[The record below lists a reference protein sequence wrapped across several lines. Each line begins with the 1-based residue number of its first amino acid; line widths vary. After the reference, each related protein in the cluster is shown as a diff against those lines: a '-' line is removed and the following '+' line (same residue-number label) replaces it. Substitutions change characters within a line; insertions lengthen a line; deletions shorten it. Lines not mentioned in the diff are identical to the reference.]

1 MNDSIIQKSKCK
13 TEGKHTTLDTLE
25 VTSDLFFSKPHES
38 LYHSALRKGY
48 TNQTL
53 VSLIDVSNKVW
64 NKRYWKGFHC
74 SKTKLQD
81 GNTIKGSLCRQRWC
95 QNCNRIKTAELRNA
109 YEKPFKELQE
119 EDDLYFITLTS
130 PTVEKRKLSD
140 EITKRYKAFTRIKD
154 NLRKRYS
161 INLVGCRKLEITYN
175 KERNHYHPHFH
186 FIQKG
191 KKEAEM
197 LLKLWLKQFPSA
209 NLKAQDIKLIPK
221 NNDGKDLQEIFKYA
235 TKHEVN
241 DKMSAEALHHIYA
254 CIRGKRLFQTYGKL
268 KKVEEVKEAKN
279 SEIKADWLEAGYHI
293 WEFNDLTKDWI
304 NEYDEVMIGTESIK
318 EELNAIKKYN
328 DKLNMSQHNT

>member
-1 MNDSIIQKSKCK
+1 MNDSIVLKSKPK
-13 TEGKHTTLDTLE
+13 KKSNNTTLDTLE
-25 VTSDLFFSKPHES
+25 VTSDLFFSKTHES
-38 LYHSALRKGY
+38 LYYSALRKGY
-48 TNQTL
+48 TNETL
-53 VSLIDVSNKVW
+53 GRLIDVSNKVW

-74 SKTKLQD
+74 SNTKIQN

-109 YEKPFKELQE
+109 YETPFKELQE

-161 INLVGCRKLEITYN
+161 INLVGCRKLEVTYN
-175 KERNHYHPHFH
+175 SKDDKYHPHFH

-197 LLKLWLKQFPSA
+197 LLKLWMKQFPRA
-209 NLKAQDIKLIPK
+209 DLKGQEVKLIPK

-241 DKMSAEALHHIYA
+241 DKMSAEALHHIYV
-254 CIRGKRLFQTYGKL
+254 CIRGRRIFQTYGKL

-279 SEIKADWLEAGYHI
+279 SEINADWLNPGHHI
-293 WEFNDLTKDWI
+293 YEFDNRTKDWI
-304 NEYDEVMIGTESIK
+304 NEYDKVMIGTESIK
-318 EELNAIKKYN
+318 EEINAIKKHN
-328 DKLNMSQHNT
+328 DEVKMYRDDS

>member
-48 TNQTL
+48 TNVTL
-53 VSLIDVSNKVW
+53 GRLIDVSNKVW
-64 NKRYWKGFHC
+64 NGRYWKTFHC

-81 GNTIKGSLCRQRWC
+81 GDVLRGSLCRQRWC

-109 YEKPFKELQE
+109 YEKPFKDLQD

-130 PTVEKRKLSD
+130 PTVKKSKLND

-161 INLVGCRKLEITYN
+161 INLVGCRKLEVTYN
-175 KERNHYHPHFH
+175 QEKDWYHPHFH

-197 LLKLWLKQFPSA
+197 LLKLWMKQFPRA
-209 NLKAQDIKLIPK
+209 GLKGQEVKLIPK

-235 TKHEVN
+235 TKHEVK
-241 DKMSAEALHHIYA
+241 DETSAEALHHIYA
-254 CIRGKRLFQTYGKL
+254 CIRGRRVFQTYGKL
-268 KKVEEVKEAKN
+268 KKVEEVKEANN
-279 SEIKADWLEAGYHI
+279 SEIKADWLEFGYHI
-293 WEFNDLTKDWI
+293 WEFNDHTKDWI
-304 NEYDEVMIGTESIK
+304 NEYDEVMIGTQSIK
-318 EELNAIKKYN
+318 EEQNAIKKHN
-328 DKLNMSQHNT
+328 DKINMYQL